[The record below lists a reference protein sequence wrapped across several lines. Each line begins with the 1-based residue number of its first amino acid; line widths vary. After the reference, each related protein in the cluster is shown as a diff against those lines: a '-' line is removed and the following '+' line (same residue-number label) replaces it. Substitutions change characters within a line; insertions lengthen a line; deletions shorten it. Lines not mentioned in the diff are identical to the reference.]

1 MHFSASTA
9 DSLFCTQHV
18 PHAPRHSHPMLHPL
32 PRLTAKIEFN
42 DHQRDVFCVFSGIGV
57 TNLRSY
63 LNNESRIPAYE
74 TDGTMYDESE
84 EQEIVINVN
93 AQVSAMA
100 IEEMDEDFGEGSEV
114 MGQD

>member
-1 MHFSASTA
+1 
-9 DSLFCTQHV
+9 
-18 PHAPRHSHPMLHPL
+18 
-32 PRLTAKIEFN
+32 
-42 DHQRDVFCVFSGIGV
+42 
-57 TNLRSY
+57 
-63 LNNESRIPAYE
+63 
-74 TDGTMYDESE
+74 MYDESE

>member
-1 MHFSASTA
+1 MPHYPSPLIPHVTPASPSVT
-9 DSLFCTQHV
+9 L
-18 PHAPRHSHPMLHPL
+18 
-32 PRLTAKIEFN
+32 RLTTQIEFN

-57 TNLRSY
+57 TNLRNY